1 MSAGTRWIL
10 LVVGLLVGNAIAVV
24 VLIGAAGGTAGRVL
38 PDYYDRA
45 AAWDDTMA
53 EAARSSAL
61 GWRGQTRARGR
72 TVEVTLHDRV
82 GAPLTD
88 AAVSLRGFPRADA
101 DAISDVALVASAPG
115 VYRGQW
121 PGAQGG
127 LHDVAIVATRGADRW
142 VDRRILELAPGSAR

>member
-10 LVVGLLVGNAIAVV
+10 IVIGLLVGNAIAVV
-24 VLIGAAGGTAGRVL
+24 VLIGSAGGTSGRVL

-61 GWRGQTRARGR
+61 GWQVQTQARGR
-72 TVEVTLHDRV
+72 TVEVTLRDRA
-82 GAPLTD
+82 GAPLTG
-88 AAVSLRGFPRADA
+88 AAVSLRGFPRGNVDA
-101 DAISDVALVASAPG
+101 TAALDLVATGPG
-115 VYRGQW
+115 QYRGEW

-127 LHDVAIVATRGADRW
+127 LHDVTIVATRGGDRW
-142 VDRRILELAPGSAR
+142 IDRRIVELTAGAVR